1 MAVLVFQAPSG
12 PCRVRLTGPMTLG
25 RSPECDVVLEDVSV
39 SRRHA
44 SLTLAGGNRWT
55 LKDLGARMGTFVNG
69 SRVENTVLKTGD
81 ELKLGNMTLKFEEDS
96 VADAPLMATGPTV
109 IPPEIS
115 RGLAL
120 EAELRQAR
128 ALLSLHETFLR
139 CSSVS
144 MLFQGVGRDL
154 ASALRCERAA
164 IFCRESLEPAW
175 RVDFVY
181 GTQSLPSH
189 WTQVLERGRVQG
201 AFIEVVSGAEKRV
214 MVVASLGGGE
224 TDAVWVAELPAGR
237 ALDPAARELGRALC
251 SQISGAVRHLALQ
264 RKTRRDEILR
274 ANLSRYL
281 SEQVAQAVLEGR
293 LDLKLGGQRKQVSV
307 LFVDVRGFTRL
318 SEQLPPESI
327 LQILNAHFGKV
338 VPIIKAAQGT
348 VDKFIGDALMAVFGA
363 PNELPDHPLRA
374 VRAAMEIQ
382 KAAVALAAE
391 LSQTVLSGASGH
403 EAFGVGVGVNT
414 GLAVAGNLGTEDRRE
429 FAVIG
434 DAVNVAS
441 RLCANA
447 QAGEVLVGPQT
458 AEAIKGQ
465 VKLAQAVPIKVK
477 GREQP
482 VLTYKV
488 M

>member
-44 SLTLAGGNRWT
+44 SLTLAGDRWT
-55 LKDLGARMGTFVNG
+55 FRDLGARMGSFVNG
-69 SRVENTVLKTGD
+69 QKVDSAVLRSGD
-81 ELKLGNMTLKFEEDS
+81 ELRLGNMSLKFEDDS
-96 VADAPLMATGPTV
+96 TDEAPLMVTGPTV
-109 IPPEIS
+109 VPPEIN
-115 RGLAL
+115 RLVTL
-120 EAELRQAR
+120 EGELRQAR

-164 IFCRESLEPAW
+164 IFCRESQEPAW

-181 GTQSLPSH
+181 GATSLPAH
-189 WTQVLERGRVQG
+189 WAQVLERGHVHG
-201 AFIEVVSGAEKRV
+201 AFIEAVAGADKRV
-214 MVVASLGGGE
+214 TVVASLGGGE
-224 TDAVWVAELPAGR
+224 TDAVWVSELPTGR
-237 ALDPAARELGRALC
+237 ALDAAARELARALC
-251 SQISGAVRHLALQ
+251 GQISGAVRHLALQ

-274 ANLSRYL
+274 SNLSRYL

-338 VPIIKAAQGT
+338 VPIIKAANGT

-363 PNELPDHPLRA
+363 PNELADHPLRA
-374 VRAAMEIQ
+374 VRAAVQIQ
-382 KAAVALAAE
+382 KAALALAGE
-391 LSQTVLSGASGH
+391 LSHSLLEGGGFA
-403 EAFGVGVGVNT
+403 VGVGVNT

-447 QAGEVLVGPQT
+447 QPGEVLVGPQT
-458 AEAIKGQ
+458 AEAIRGQ
-465 VKLAQAVPIKVK
+465 VPLAQAVPIKVK

-488 M
+488 LAG

>member
-1 MAVLVFQAPSG
+1 
-12 PCRVRLTGPMTLG
+12 MTLG

-44 SLTLAGGNRWT
+44 SLTPSGGKWT
-55 LKDLGARMGTFVNG
+55 FKDLGARMGSFINAQK
-69 SRVENTVLKTGD
+69 VESAVLRSGD
-81 ELKLGNMTLKFEEDS
+81 ELRLGNMSLKFEDDS
-96 VADAPLMATGPTV
+96 ADDAPLMATGPTAV
-109 IPPEIS
+109 PAEIG
-115 RGLAL
+115 RLVTL
-120 EAELRQAR
+120 EGELRQAR

-164 IFCRESLEPAW
+164 IFCRESQEPAW
-175 RVDFVY
+175 RVDFIY
-181 GTQSLPSH
+181 GATSLPPH
-189 WTQVLERGRVQG
+189 WTQVLERGRVHG
-201 AFIEVVSGAEKRV
+201 AFIEALGGVDKRT
-214 MVVASLGGGE
+214 MVVVSLGGGE
-224 TDAVWVAELPAGR
+224 TDAVWVSELPVGR
-237 ALDPAARELGRALC
+237 TLDPAARELARALC
-251 SQISGAVRHLALQ
+251 GQISGAVRHLALQ

-274 ANLSRYL
+274 SNLSRYL

-327 LQILNAHFGKV
+327 LQILNAHFGRV
-338 VPIIKAAQGT
+338 VPIIKAANGT

-374 VRAAMEIQ
+374 VRAAVEIQ
-382 KAAVALAAE
+382 KAAIALASE
-391 LSQTVLSGASGH
+391 LSHSLLAGGG
-403 EAFGVGVGVNT
+403 FNVGVGVNT

-447 QAGEVLVGPQT
+447 QPGEVLVGPQT

-465 VKLAQAVPIKVK
+465 VPLAQGVPIKVK

-488 M
+488 LAG

>member
-12 PCRVRLTGPMTLG
+12 TSRVRLTGPMTLG

-44 SLTLAGGNRWT
+44 SLTFVQGKWV
-55 LKDLGARMGTFVNG
+55 LKDLGARLGTFVNG
-69 SRVENTVLKTGD
+69 VRVESAALRSKD
-81 ELKLGNMTLKFEEDS
+81 ELKLGNMTLKFEEDGGAETP
-96 VADAPLMATGPTV
+96 VGVTAPTAL
-109 IPPEIS
+109 PPEIS
-115 RGLAL
+115 HRLAL
-120 EAELRQAR
+120 ESELQKAR

-154 ASALRCERAA
+154 VSAMRCERAA
-164 IFCRESLEPAW
+164 ILFRERQDPAW
-175 RVDFVY
+175 RMDFVY
-181 GTQSLPSH
+181 GGAGLPPY
-189 WTQVLERGRVQG
+189 WAQAMERGRAAG
-201 AFIEVVSGAEKRV
+201 AFIEATGADKRV

-224 TDAVWVAELPAGR
+224 TEAVFLAELPVGR
-237 ALDPAARELGRALC
+237 ALEPAARELVKALC
-251 SQISGAVRHLALQ
+251 SQIAGAVRHLALQ
-264 RKTRRDEILR
+264 RKTQQDEILR

-293 LDLKLGGQRKQVSV
+293 LDLKLGGQRKQLSV

-327 LQILNAHFGKV
+327 LQILNAHFAKV

-374 VRAAMEIQ
+374 VRAAVEIQ
-382 KAAVALAAE
+382 QAVGQLSAE
-391 LSQTVLSGASGH
+391 LAQTLLSGVAVPGG
-403 EAFGVGVGVNT
+403 FGVGVGVNT
-414 GLAVAGNLGTEDRRE
+414 GLAVAGNLGTEDRKE

-447 QAGEVLVGPQT
+447 KAGEVLVGPQT
-458 AEAIKGQ
+458 AEAIGQ
-465 VKLAQAVPIKVK
+465 QVRLAEAVPVKVK

-488 M
+488 L